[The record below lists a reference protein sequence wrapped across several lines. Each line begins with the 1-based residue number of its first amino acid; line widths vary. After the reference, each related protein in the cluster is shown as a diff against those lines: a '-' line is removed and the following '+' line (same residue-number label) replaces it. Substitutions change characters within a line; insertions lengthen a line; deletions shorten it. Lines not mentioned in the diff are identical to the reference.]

1 MFDKKWKI
9 TDIQAYEVL
18 DSRGFPTV
26 AAKVYAGGVF
36 AKAMVP
42 SGASTGEREA
52 VELRDG
58 DAKRYNGKGVLN
70 AVKNVNEIIKPA
82 LIGQDVRKQAEIDK
96 IMIDLDG
103 TPNKAKLGA
112 NAILSVSLAV
122 ARLAAMI
129 SEKELYKYIAEDIMG
144 KTDGK
149 YTLPVPML
157 NVING
162 GAHADNTID
171 FQEFMFMPVG
181 AKSLKEAVRMASE
194 CFHALQSILKSKK
207 LDTNKGDEGGFAPN
221 LKNADEALDL
231 MEKAVEKAG
240 YKLGIDKDIAF
251 ALDPATSELYDSKKK
266 TYTFEKA
273 LKAKILDASKAV
285 KKSEEMVEYW
295 ANLCKKHPII
305 SIEDGLAEN
314 DWEGFSL
321 MVKKLG
327 NKVQIV
333 GDDLFCT
340 NPNIV
345 KEGIEKHVAN
355 SVLVK
360 VNQIGTLTESIETIN
375 LAHKAGW
382 TCVVSHRSGE
392 TEDTT
397 IADIVVGMGTGQ
409 IKTGSMSRSERIAKY
424 NRLIEIENQLGENAI
439 YPGKKAF
446 VNLK

>member
-1 MFDKKWKI
+1 MFVKWKI
-9 TDIQAYEVL
+9 TNIEAYEVL

-26 AAKVYAGGVF
+26 AAKVYVGDIFG
-36 AKAMVP
+36 KAMVP

-58 DAKRYNGKGVLN
+58 DKSRYNGKGVLT

-82 LIGQDVRKQAEIDK
+82 LIDKDVRNQAEIDK

-112 NAILSVSLAV
+112 NAILAVSLAV
-122 ARLAAMI
+122 ARVASIL
-129 SEKELYKYIAEDIMG
+129 SKKELYRYIAEDIMK
-144 KTDGK
+144 KTDDV
-149 YTLPVPML
+149 YTMPVPML

-181 AKSLKEAVRMASE
+181 ANSLKEAVRMASE
-194 CFHALQSILKSKK
+194 CFHSLQSLLKSKK

-221 LKNADEALDL
+221 LKNADEALAL
-231 MEKAVEKAG
+231 MVKAVENAG
-240 YKLGIDKDIAF
+240 YKVGLDKDIAF
-251 ALDPATSELYDSKKK
+251 ALDPATSELYDSDKK

-273 LKAKILDASKAV
+273 LNAKILTKDQAV
-285 KKSEEMVEYW
+285 KKSTEMVKYW
-295 ANLCKKHPII
+295 GELCKKYPII

-314 DWEGFSL
+314 DWDGFAL
-321 MVKKLG
+321 MVKEMG
-327 NKVQIV
+327 DKVQIV

-340 NPNIV
+340 NPKIV
-345 KEGIEKHVAN
+345 KEGIEKKVAN
-355 SVLVK
+355 AVLVK
-360 VNQIGTLTESIETIN
+360 VNQIGTLTESIETIK
-375 LAHKAGW
+375 LAHDAGW
-382 TCVVSHRSGE
+382 TCIVSHRSGE

-424 NRLIEIENQLGENAI
+424 NRLIEIENQLKDKAV
-439 YPGKKAF
+439 YPGKKTF
-446 VNLK
+446 TNLK